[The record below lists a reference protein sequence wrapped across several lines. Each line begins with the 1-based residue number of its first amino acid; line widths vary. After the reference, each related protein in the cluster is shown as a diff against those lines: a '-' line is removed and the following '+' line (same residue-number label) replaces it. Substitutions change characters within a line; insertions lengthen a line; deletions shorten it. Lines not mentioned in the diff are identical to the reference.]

1 MLPGNTTVAMSI
13 AASARPE
20 AVSGKFSGPRP
31 GDPSIASY
39 WRSLELFTYYRLVIA
54 GVMLGTIV
62 FSGGAFHLGL
72 QDPKLFFWAS
82 LAYLTAAVAGLV
94 VLTQWQNAFNLQLTL
109 QVVADV
115 FFLTLLMYASG
126 GAQSGIGMLL
136 LVVLAGAGLVGQG
149 RLVLFYAALATL
161 AMLLEQGYRVLLLQA
176 EVSDFARTGLTSIGF
191 FGSAIAA
198 RLLAQRVVAN
208 EELARVR
215 GIELADQMR
224 INERVIRDMQD
235 GVLVV
240 DAAGNLRQFNPPAAE
255 MLGLPIAS
263 PTLLAMSFPALASE
277 FLARS
282 KLKAESEMVLH
293 VPQTGRALRARF
305 LPPGDGGAALIFLQ
319 DVGRLQQ
326 EAQQVKLAALGRLTA
341 NMAHEI
347 RNPLASISH
356 AAELLADERSE
367 KGVKRLVRIIGDNIQ
382 RLNRLVAEVME
393 LGRRDRSN
401 PEQIEIREFLQ
412 QVVDEFVL
420 RDASNANRIKLDLS
434 PAACICFDRG
444 HLYRVAANLIDNA
457 LRYASASAGAV
468 RIFVDNETS
477 GFVRL
482 HVVDDGPGIGEAE
495 RNQIFEPFFT
505 THAAGTGLGLYIARE
520 LCEANNARLA
530 LLDCAPGAHFCI
542 SCAVTCQ
549 DPNPVPIST

>member
-1 MLPGNTTVAMSI
+1 MST
-13 AASARPE
+13 AASTCPE
-20 AVSGKFSGPRP
+20 TISSKYAGPRP
-31 GDPSIASY
+31 GDPSTVSF
-39 WRSLELFTYYRLVIA
+39 WRSLEFFSYYRLIIA

-62 FSGGAFHLGL
+62 FSSGTFHLGL

-82 LAYLTAAVAGLV
+82 LGYLAVAIAGLA
-94 VLTQWQNAFNLQLTL
+94 VLTQLQNAFNLQLTL

-126 GAQSGIGMLL
+126 GTQSGIGMLL

-161 AMLLEQGYRVLLLQA
+161 ALLLEQSYRVLLLQGEA
-176 EVSDFARTGLTSIGF
+176 SDFVRTGLTSIGF

-198 RLLAQRVVAN
+198 RLLARRVVAN
-208 EELARVR
+208 EELARLR

-240 DAAGNLRQFNPPAAE
+240 DAAGTLRQFNPPAAQ
-255 MLGLPIAS
+255 MLGLPIVS
-263 PTLLAMSFPALASE
+263 PTLLAKSFPVLANE
-277 FLARS
+277 FLIRS
-282 KLKAESEMVLH
+282 KLEAESEMVLH

-319 DVGRLQQ
+319 DIGRLQQ
-326 EAQQVKLAALGRLTA
+326 QAQQVKLAALGRLTA

-356 AAELLADERSE
+356 AAELLADERSV
-367 KGVKRLVRIIGDNIQ
+367 KGVERLVRIIGDNTQ

-393 LGRRDRSN
+393 LGRRDRSS
-401 PEQIEIREFLQ
+401 PEQIDIREFLR
-412 QVVDEFVL
+412 QVKDEFVL
-420 RDASNANRIKLDLS
+420 RDASNASRIRLDLPS
-434 PAACICFDRG
+434 EASICFDRG
-444 HLYRVAANLIDNA
+444 HLYRVIANLIDNA
-457 LRYASASAGAV
+457 LRYASMSEGAV
-468 RIFVDNETS
+468 SIIGEGGAEGV
-477 GFVRL
+477 VQL
-482 HVVDDGPGIGEAE
+482 HVIDDGPGIGETE
-495 RNQIFEPFFT
+495 RNQVFEPFFT
-505 THAAGTGLGLYIARE
+505 TRAAGTGLGLYIARE

-530 LLDCAPGAHFCI
+530 LLDGAPGAHFCI

-549 DPNPVPIST
+549 NPNHVPIST